1 MRIAIVA
8 ESFLPN
14 TNGVTNSV
22 CRVVEHLERTGHQAT
37 ILAPAGAP
45 ARYRHADV
53 HPFPTVD
60 VPKDQL
66 RPDRHAA
73 TQDDGDPA

>member
-22 CRVVEHLERTGHQAT
+22 CRVVEHLERTGHRAT

-60 VPKDQL
+60 VPQVNSL
-66 RPDRHAA
+66 PIGMPQP
-73 TQDDGDPA
+73 QDDADPA